1 VRAFL
6 FYVVS
11 ILVGGLFFAFARWL
25 GNDYLFFAGYTVL
38 QFIVLATAWNILGGY
53 CGYVNFGSAAFF
65 AAGAYS
71 SVALHKLAAGID
83 RYFPESLAGLA
94 HAILPLPIPVLIVI
108 GGLVAGL
115 IGLGTGYLTLRFR
128 GVYFAIATLGL
139 VVVLET
145 LVHNISAL
153 GGASGMA
160 VYGPRPPAWSPG
172 PSQYNFSVM
181 LVIAVASVAL
191 ARFVEISWIG
201 RGLRAVRA
209 SEDAAECSG
218 VPTLRLKLLACA
230 LSGAVLAAAGAPYPF
245 YTSFVEPVTAFSL
258 IIGLNAIA
266 MPLIGGTK
274 SWAGPVLGALLLA
287 SVQQIATVNLGLRRQ
302 HEGGDDGGIDRVGLG
317 PAADGMGIGAH
328 LRRIDDQHR
337 RPCR

>member
-1 VRAFL
+1 MSRNSALFL
-6 FYVVS
+6 AGVV
-11 ILVGGLFFAFARWL
+11 
-25 GNDYLFFAGYTVL
+25 
-38 QFIVLATAWNILGGY
+38 IVLALGFLMPWVLKNPFYFFVGYIVLQYVTIATGWNILGGY
-53 CGYVNFGSAAFF
+53 AGYINFG
-65 AAGAYS
+65 AAGFFG
-71 SVALHKLAAGID
+71 AGV
-83 RYFPESLAGLA
+83 YLSAFLFTAFG
-94 HAILPLPIPVLIVI
+94 LPLPLCILAAAILGAILGVLM
-108 GGLVAGL
+108 
-115 IGLGTGYLTLRFR
+115 GYLTLRIQ

-172 PSQYNFSVM
+172 PSQYNFTVM

-191 ARFVEISWIG
+191 ARFVEMSWIG

-230 LSGAVLAAAGAPYPF
+230 LSGAVLAAAGAPYSF

-274 SWAGPVLGALLLA
+274 SWTGPVLGALLLA
-287 SVQQIATVNLGLRRQ
+287 SVQQIATVTISSELNILF
-302 HEGGDDGGIDRVGLG
+302 VGLVLIAFVAFAPG
-317 PAADGMGIGAH
+317 GLSGLFARKQGRAGA
-328 LRRIDDQHR
+328 
-337 RPCR
+337 